1 MATCYFLWCH
11 HRKQVAFGARGSG
24 RCGLS
29 QGKILVFDRGYMD
42 CERPLEFGQARGS
55 SRGAPERKRR
65 LLDGGGTPAS
75 EWAGMVIK
83 NARHLFVLF
92 SSERIKLLPCQL
104 GVLPG
109 FTIHASNLSPPSGAC
124 KRNVHHTN
132 LSANWISLPGVVVEV
147 RTPAVDSGAPVASKM
162 SV

>member
-1 MATCYFLWCH
+1 MSSVIDLCGTMFRWAKFRPTKGSVKLHLLLDHDGYLLFLWCH
-11 HRKQVAFGARGSG
+11 HRGQVAFGARGSG
-24 RCGLS
+24 RCDLS

-42 CERPLEFGQARGS
+42 CEWPLEFGQARGS

-65 LLDGGGTPAS
+65 LLGGGGTPAS

-83 NARHLFVLF
+83 NAGHLFVLF

-109 FTIHASNLSPPSGAC
+109 FTIHASNLS
-124 KRNVHHTN
+124 
-132 LSANWISLPGVVVEV
+132 LPFWCL
-147 RTPAVDSGAPVASKM
+147 
-162 SV
+162 

>member
-11 HRKQVAFGARGSG
+11 HRGQEAFGARGSG
-24 RCGLS
+24 RCDLS
-29 QGKILVFDRGYMD
+29 QGKSLVFDRGYVD
-42 CERPLEFGQARGS
+42 CEWSLKCGQARGS
-55 SRGAPERKRR
+55 SGGAPERKRR
-65 LLDGGGTPAS
+65 LRGGAGTPAS
-75 EWAGMVIK
+75 EWAGIVIK

-92 SSERIKLLPCQL
+92 SSERIKLLLCQ
-104 GVLPG
+104 PG
-109 FTIHASNLSPPSGAC
+109 SQVIDLPPSGAC